1 MTKDTFTMQN
11 FKVVLIFLFGIS
23 IGALI
28 WGVSMFFLQKT
39 PIVFI
44 KTPKNYSFYPINL
57 THLFFNKYQTK
68 TLMPIATLKGIK
80 LKGVYYDGQK
90 GFVIIEDKN
99 RTYFI
104 DLNKRYR
111 GYKLVKIGLNYAIFE
126 KNQKEYKIVMKKEKT
141 HYETL
146 SEPVTFVPK
155 KTFLEYKNNLS
166 KIWKNIGIIKT
177 ENGYKI
183 TFVNKNSI
191 FYKIGLR
198 NGDILLEVN
207 GRKLKNDDDAWD
219 LYNNADKFE
228 QFEIKILR
236 NNQIKVLNY
245 EMD

>member
-1 MTKDTFTMQN
+1 MQN
-11 FKVVLIFLFGIS
+11 FKGVLIFLFGIS

-28 WGVSMFFLQKT
+28 WGISLFFLQKT
-39 PIVFI
+39 PLFYI
-44 KTPKNYSFYPINL
+44 KTPKTYSFYPIDI
-57 THLFFNKYQTK
+57 THLFFNNFQTK
-68 TLMPIATLKGIK
+68 TALPQATLNGIT
-80 LKGVYYDGQK
+80 LKGVYFDGKK
-90 GFVIIEDKN
+90 GFVVIEDKKS
-99 RTYFI
+99 THFI
-104 DLNKRYR
+104 DLNSRYR
-111 GYKLVKIGLNYAIFE
+111 GYRLIKIGLDYAIFE
-126 KNQKEYKIVMKKEKT
+126 KNSKEYKIVMKKEKT
-141 HYETL
+141 GYKFVN
-146 SEPVTFVPK
+146 EPVKFVPK

-177 ENGYKI
+177 QKGYKI

-207 GRKLKNDDDAWD
+207 GRELRNDADAWD

-228 QFEIKILR
+228 QFEIKLLR